1 MQGRKLPNSFH
12 RMPIRRTTLHMKT
25 SIGRMSVPL
34 RSTLPLPVPVRPR
47 QWHSSSS
54 GAADRMSIL
63 FPMTRNGTPARASSD
78 RRPSSSFLD
87 SANRYLSAASTI
99 NGGKESVVATRH
111 QANLRRHGG
120 DDMIHLRR
128 CVLSHL
134 LHPHCPAPA
143 NPLLSLHRL
152 LSSAAFPISPKSFV
166 VEDYL
171 VESCGLT
178 RAQAAKVSGNVS
190 HLKSPSKPDAVL
202 AFLSGLGLSRS
213 DIALA
218 VASDP
223 RLLCAKVDKTLDTRV
238 SELSEL
244 GMSYSQIARLI
255 PLARSNFRYK
265 SLGPKMAFLLTVF
278 GSFDSCLEVLKMNSS
293 VLSINIEQVIKPNLV
308 VLQQCE
314 ITITNLPFYAFM
326 SRVMCRPTKHL
337 EQAVVLANKFGLK
350 QGTRMFSMAVVIF
363 AILSQE
369 KLTKRLQLFKKLGWS
384 QDDLSLAVKNMPNI
398 LGMKEETLCRNMK
411 FLMKDVGLEIP
422 YIARRPALLLYS
434 FERRLLPRH
443 CLINVLK
450 EHGLVKTSYDY
461 FNIAMISN
469 DKFMDKFVHPYV
481 ESVPGL
487 GDAYASGCAGYG
499 VHQLVLLSKDK
510 RMS

>member
-12 RMPIRRTTLHMKT
+12 RMFTGRRIWAT
-25 SIGRMSVPL
+25 GYR
-34 RSTLPLPVPVRPR
+34 
-47 QWHSSSS
+47 
-54 GAADRMSIL
+54 
-63 FPMTRNGTPARASSD
+63 
-78 RRPSSSFLD
+78 
-87 SANRYLSAASTI
+87 

-293 VLSINIEQVIKPNLV
+293 VLSINIEQ
-308 VLQQCE
+308 
-314 ITITNLPFYAFM
+314 
-326 SRVMCRPTKHL
+326 HL